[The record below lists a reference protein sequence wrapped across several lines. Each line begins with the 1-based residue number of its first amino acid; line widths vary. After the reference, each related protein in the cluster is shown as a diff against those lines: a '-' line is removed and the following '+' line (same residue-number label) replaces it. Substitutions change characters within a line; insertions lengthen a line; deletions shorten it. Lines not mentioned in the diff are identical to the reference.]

1 MSPASSALL
10 WWLGFQEPSL
20 RALAFG
26 SPSGDRK
33 RDRGFTG
40 ESALWGLWEW
50 ALGMGSGLQGKGT
63 GTLLFLASPGPH
75 TAPEA
80 QEFFLEVTWSR
91 VETRDVGG
99 LLCTVLTTHCQP
111 DVSLEGIWG
120 WR

>member
-1 MSPASSALL
+1 
-10 WWLGFQEPSL
+10 
-20 RALAFG
+20 
-26 SPSGDRK
+26 
-33 RDRGFTG
+33 
-40 ESALWGLWEW
+40 
-50 ALGMGSGLQGKGT
+50 MGSGLHGKGT

-120 WR
+120 W